1 MLEKMCRKGKPPTL
15 LWNVSWKPL
24 WKTLRRF
31 VKKIKTEPLYDLPI
45 PLLGIYS
52 EKMKGEVKVL
62 VA

>member
-1 MLEKMCRKGKPPTL
+1 MEKREASHTVVECKLEATME
-15 LWNVSWKPL
+15 N
-24 WKTLRRF
+24 LRRF
-31 VKKIKTEPLYDLPI
+31 IKKLKTEPLYDLPI